1 MSNTTDKFR
10 RSYDVQA
17 LIELLEKAAVG
28 EVVEYTKIDAA
39 IACDHSTPKGA
50 GRIQSARKVLLRD
63 KQIVFAAVE
72 RVGLQRLN
80 DSDIIKTGADSVA
93 KIRRESIRGAKR
105 LACVK
110 YEELSDAE
118 KRRHDAYASHLGI
131 LAECSRPQASKKIAA
146 AVDQS
151 QEVRKLT
158 FEETLKAFR

>member
-1 MSNTTDKFR
+1 MTQTTDKFR

-28 EVVEYTKIDAA
+28 EVVEYSRIDAV
-39 IACDHSTPKGA
+39 IGDHSTPRGA
-50 GRIQSARKVLLRD
+50 GRIQSARRVLLRD
-63 KQIVFAAVE
+63 KQMVFAAVE

-93 KIRRESIRGAKR
+93 RIRRESIRGAKR

-118 KRRHDAYASHLGI
+118 KRKHDAYASHLGI
-131 LAECSRPQASKKIAA
+131 LAECSRPQVSKKIAA